1 MAGKIT
7 SMNSAGA
14 NQQLRDVYDRS
25 RTPVYAI
32 IHTIEPEDKQ
42 HRLERDLTDLL
53 TSAACIQAAVY
64 VRGQEHEAETEF
76 ILRARK
82 QSLNYDRL
90 SGRRMA

>member
-1 MAGKIT
+1 
-7 SMNSAGA
+7 MNSAGA

-53 TSAACIQAAVY
+53 TSAACIHD
-64 VRGQEHEAETEF
+64 VRGQENETETEF
-76 ILRARK
+76 ILHARK